1 MLRQQ
6 AQPNTVDYEAIKRYA
21 FRDQNILV
29 VDLNDSRLTWPDK
42 ELLKVIAK
50 RLYGV
55 KPPGGK

>member
-6 AQPNTVDYEAIKRYA
+6 AQPNTIDYEAIKRYA

-29 VDLNDSRLTWPDK
+29 VDLNDPRLTWPDR
-42 ELLKVIAK
+42 ELLKVIAG
-50 RLYGV
+50 RLYG